1 MSSFPRQADG
11 KSLNLR
17 IENRPGCEIFQNG
30 SDESPMV
37 SILNRVS
44 FPVQFRS
51 GRDVTNWRGQVL
63 EGHSVGLYIP
73 EVSLNLDLGIRG
85 AGFGSG
91 TTSSESRMK

>member
-30 SDESPMV
+30 SDQSSMA

-44 FPVQFRS
+44 IPVQFRS
-51 GRDVTNWRGQVL
+51 GRDVTNWRCQVL
-63 EGHSVGLYIP
+63 EGHSVGLYMREPSPPKSPP
-73 EVSLNLDLGIRG
+73 EGGNLADGG
-85 AGFGSG
+85 
-91 TTSSESRMK
+91 